1 MLLDKATTDW
11 LCTKPVFYN
20 EKTGAISYNME
31 EVVDYSDFS
40 INAEG
45 LRNYLRFG
53 YTVFG
58 QTMVEGVKSLDH
70 SSQIE
75 KLEDGSLKITSF
87 DDVARKLW
95 NPGRTNGSEVF
106 ESIIDATVNWAD
118 SVSDENVIVLPLSG
132 GYDSR
137 LLANSLKGRQNVH
150 TYSYGLSA
158 RQSDSFE
165 VVKASQVARTCD
177 LKWEHIY
184 LDRFLD
190 ESYLSRWYE
199 LYGGANHLHGMYQ
212 MEFYDK
218 ICGKESNTL
227 EEGHKLNLLSGIIGD
242 VWAGTVRT
250 PDISSSEEFIKL
262 GYTHGI
268 CIDEEIG
275 VYENGI
281 VGKLTTDAADR
292 FFEDNKD
299 LISDESWRVVCAMRM
314 KMMLLHYLLKTPNSL
329 GIEPY
334 SPFIDPQIAMSMLN
348 LDWSLKD
355 NRKWQSVEFEKLGL
369 EIGWEKSKCDYNMVI
384 DIETLRKNP
393 VKPLD
398 VNLLSKVVK
407 REFVEEVN
415 RQITRK
421 PMRNIPAK
429 PRTAG
434 NVYNKAVKK
443 FNAKIDEAL
452 ISYEILGS
460 VERMLRRAD
469 L

>member
-20 EKTGAISYNME
+20 EKTGAISHNME
-31 EVVDYSDFS
+31 EVVDYSDFR

-45 LRNYLRFG
+45 LRNFLRFG

-58 QTMVEGVKSLDH
+58 QTIVEGVKCLDH

-75 KLEDGSLKITSF
+75 KAADGSLKITHF
-87 DDVARKLW
+87 DDAARKLW
-95 NPGRTNGSEVF
+95 NPGQTNSTEVF
-106 ESIIDATVNWAD
+106 ESIIDASAKWAD
-118 SVSDENVIVLPLSG
+118 AVPEEEVIVLPLSG

-137 LLANSLKGRQNVH
+137 LLAYSLRGRENVH

-158 RQSDSFE
+158 NQRDSFE
-165 VVKASQVARTCD
+165 VVKASQVAKACD

-184 LDRFLD
+184 LDKFLD

-212 MEFYDK
+212 MEFYDN
-218 ICGKESNTL
+218 IISH
-227 EEGHKLNLLSGIIGD
+227 EGGNVNGPKLNLLSGIIGD

-250 PDISSSEEFIKL
+250 PDISSTEEFIKL

-268 CIDEEIG
+268 CIDEDICLYDNEL
-275 VYENGI
+275 
-281 VGKLTTDAADR
+281 VGKLSKDAAQR
-292 FFEDNKD
+292 FYEENKD
-299 LISDESWRVVCAMRM
+299 MLSNESWRVVCAMRM
-314 KMMLLHYLLKTPNSL
+314 KMLLLHYLLKTPDSL
-329 GIEPY
+329 GITPF
-334 SPFIDPQIAMSMLN
+334 SPFIDPKIAMSILN

-355 NRKWQSVEFEKLGL
+355 NRKWQQKEFDKINL
-369 EIGWEKSKCDYNMVI
+369 EIGWEKKKCDYNMVI

-393 VKPLD
+393 VRPLD
-398 VNLLSKVVK
+398 VEALGRVVR
-407 REFVEEVN
+407 REYVEEVN
-415 RQITRK
+415 RQISRRPLKTL
-421 PMRNIPAK
+421 PAK
-429 PRTAG
+429 PKTVQ

-443 FNAKIDEAL
+443 YNSKIDKAL

-460 VERMLRRAD
+460 VERMIRRAK